1 MRKSIVM
8 NVLKSTCVR
17 RTTWLV
23 PSVAL
28 AVLVSVADRP
38 TAARSLDAVK
48 QRGTIVLCAH
58 PNALPFAA
66 KKGEVPGFQVEL
78 GQALAERLGVS
89 LTRQWVING
98 YQIRRAD
105 CDIVLDAIG
114 GRAAL
119 IEFGM
124 RPSRPY
130 QRSGVILAV
139 REAET
144 SIGSL
149 ADLKPGER
157 VGVQVGSLV
166 SMLLGKQGIETTPF
180 AFEDEMMDAL
190 ARGEIA
196 AAAVSYATVGYHNRT
211 HPVARLRTIHA
222 FKAEPDLNW
231 NVAVGM
237 VKPDDKLRQNIDSA
251 LESMLQDGTIARIY
265 ARYGVE
271 LNPPQ

>member
-1 MRKSIVM
+1 MDFTKSI
-8 NVLKSTCVR
+8 CVR
-17 RTTWLV
+17 HATWLM
-23 PSVAL
+23 PFAAL
-28 AVLVSVADRP
+28 AVLISDADHPSV
-38 TAARSLDAVK
+38 ARSLDAIR

-78 GQALAERLGVS
+78 GQAIAERLGVS

-144 SIGSL
+144 GIGSL
-149 ADLKPGER
+149 AALKPGKR

-166 SMLLGKQGIETTPF
+166 SMLLGKQGFGTTSF
-180 AFEDEMMDAL
+180 AFE
-190 ARGEIA
+190 
-196 AAAVSYATVGYHNRT
+196 
-211 HPVARLRTIHA
+211 
-222 FKAEPDLNW
+222 AEPDLNW

-237 VKPDDKLRQNIDSA
+237 
-251 LESMLQDGTIARIY
+251 
-265 ARYGVE
+265 
-271 LNPPQ
+271 

>member
-1 MRKSIVM
+1 MDFTKSI
-8 NVLKSTCVR
+8 CVR
-17 RTTWLV
+17 HATWLMPFAALTV
-23 PSVAL
+23 LISGADHPSV
-28 AVLVSVADRP
+28 
-38 TAARSLDAVK
+38 ARSLDAIK

-66 KKGEVPGFQVEL
+66 KKGDIPGFQVEL
-78 GQALAERLGVS
+78 GQAIAERLGVS

-119 IEFGM
+119 IEFGL

-144 SIGSL
+144 GVGSL

-166 SMLLGKQGIETTPF
+166 SMLLSKQGIETTPF

-190 ARGEIA
+190 TRGEVA
-196 AAAVSYATVGYHNRT
+196 AAAVSYASVGYHNRT
-211 HPVARLRTIHA
+211 HPAARIRTIRA
-222 FKAEPDLNW
+222 FEAEPDLNW
-231 NVAVGM
+231 DVAVGM
-237 VKPDDKLRQNIDSA
+237 VKPDDKLRQGIDSA
-251 LESMLQDGTIARIY
+251 LESMLRDGTIARIY
-265 ARYGVE
+265 ARYGIE
-271 LNPPQ
+271 LSPPQ